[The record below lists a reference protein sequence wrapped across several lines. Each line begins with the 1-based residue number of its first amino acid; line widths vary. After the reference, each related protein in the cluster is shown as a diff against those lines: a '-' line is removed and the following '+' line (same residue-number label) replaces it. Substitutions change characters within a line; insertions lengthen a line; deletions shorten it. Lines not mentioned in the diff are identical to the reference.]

1 MQCKRM
7 VSGEI
12 TAFLSLIFVL
22 LISFIF
28 ALLESATIQTTKNQK
43 RLDVDRAIFS
53 IFGEYQKE
61 LWKEYEV
68 FALDASYQSG
78 QYDENRILDRL
89 AYYGSAGIEQ
99 EISEIQ
105 MLTDNQGQA
114 FREQVLA
121 FMEQQTGIQSIQNMI
136 GLSAQWEERE
146 IEGSQL
152 TEQMENELL
161 QNGSV
166 IEEEAS
172 ELLQTKA
179 SGLLAL
185 ALPKKFI
192 LSNRSISKE
201 QQLSSRTLNG
211 GRGSFPARVGVGGLE
226 ERVLFEQ
233 YIEQHFSSA
242 IEKKSENRT
251 LDYEMEYILC
261 GKSSDK
267 ENLEAVIK
275 RLMAARFALNYGYLM
290 GSVQRQEEAAALAAT
305 IAVILLQPELM
316 ETAKQIILML
326 WGFGESVIDIRA
338 LLSGNR
344 VAMIKDDSNWQLQLS
359 SLFLLG
365 TALDAQEG
373 RDDESGMKYTQY
385 LQMLLLLKQ
394 NSEITMRTL
403 DRVEENL
410 IYENNL
416 GYFRADSC
424 VTRMKLQNKAEI
436 WNGKTYQFPCKF
448 GYESR

>member
-1 MQCKRM
+1 M
-7 VSGEI
+7 
-12 TAFLSLIFVL
+12 
-22 LISFIF
+22 
-28 ALLESATIQTTKNQK
+28 
-43 RLDVDRAIFS
+43 
-53 IFGEYQKE
+53 
-61 LWKEYEV
+61 
-68 FALDASYQSG
+68 
-78 QYDENRILDRL
+78 
-89 AYYGSAGIEQ
+89 
-99 EISEIQ
+99 
-105 MLTDNQGQA
+105 TDNQGQA

-172 ELLQTKA
+172 ELLQVKA

-185 ALPKKFI
+185 VLPKNFI

-201 QQLSSRTLNG
+201 QQVSSRTLNR

-242 IEKKSENRT
+242 VEKKSENRT
-251 LDYEMEYILC
+251 LDYELEYILC

-275 RLMAARFALNYGYLM
+275 RLMAARFALNYGHLM
-290 GSVQRQEEAAALAAT
+290 GSVQKQEEAAALAAT
-305 IAVILLQPELM
+305 VAVILLQPELM

-338 LLSGNR
+338 LLAGNR
-344 VAMIKDDSNWQLQLS
+344 VAMIKDDSNWQLQLG

-365 TALDAQEG
+365 TALDTQEG
-373 RDDESGMKYTQY
+373 RDDENGMKYTQY

-410 IYENNL
+410 VYENNL

-424 VTRMKLQNKAEI
+424 VTRLKLQNKAEI
-436 WNGKTYQFPCKF
+436 WNGKTYMFPCKF

>member
-1 MQCKRM
+1 MQCERT

-89 AYYGSAGIEQ
+89 AYYGSAGIEK

-105 MLTDNQGQA
+105 LLTDNQGQA

-172 ELLQTKA
+172 ELLQVKA

-185 ALPKKFI
+185 VLPKNFI

-201 QQLSSRTLNG
+201 QQVSSRTLNR

-242 IEKKSENRT
+242 VEKKSENRT
-251 LDYEMEYILC
+251 LDYELEYILC

-275 RLMAARFALNYGYLM
+275 RLMAARFALNYGHLM
-290 GSVQRQEEAAALAAT
+290 GSVQKQEEAAALAAT
-305 IAVILLQPELM
+305 VAVILLQPELM
-316 ETAKQIILML
+316 ETAKQVILML

-344 VAMIKDDSNWQLQLS
+344 VAMMKDDSNWQLQLS

-365 TALDAQEG
+365 TALDTQEG
-373 RDDESGMKYTQY
+373 RDDENGMKYTQY

-410 IYENNL
+410 VYENNL
-416 GYFRADSC
+416 GYFRADLC

-448 GYESR
+448 GYESQ